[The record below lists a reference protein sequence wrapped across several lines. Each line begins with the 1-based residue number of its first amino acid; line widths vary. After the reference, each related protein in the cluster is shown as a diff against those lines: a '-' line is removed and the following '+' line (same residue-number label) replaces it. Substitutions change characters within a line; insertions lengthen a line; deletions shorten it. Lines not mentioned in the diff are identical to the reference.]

1 MRVVF
6 STERFSGPRSLVLQE
21 IPATFILQI
30 TLSLMESSGIRDGAS
45 LKTQKRPG
53 GQFDLPA
60 AVY

>member
-1 MRVVF
+1 MDA
-6 STERFSGPRSLVLQE
+6 VLQE

-30 TLSLMESSGIRDGAS
+30 TLSLTESSGVRDGAR

-60 AVY
+60 AVC